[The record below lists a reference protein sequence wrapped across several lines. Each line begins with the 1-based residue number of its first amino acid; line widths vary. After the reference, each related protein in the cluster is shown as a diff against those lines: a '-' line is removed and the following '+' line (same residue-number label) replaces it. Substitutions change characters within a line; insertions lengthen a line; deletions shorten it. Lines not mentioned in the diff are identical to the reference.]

1 MRMDS
6 FRAVCLPS
14 ALSLHRHPRL
24 AFFFSKSLLC
34 LNIRPISGQQSLKR
48 EKHHHLRPPSPQPS
62 AQWIKPQTA
71 QSHTYAD
78 IFFSSFFKGCTIYR
92 LQAHKHRLQTGI
104 ALTWSPLLLSF
115 PDGNAD
121 REDMLFS
128 FSFFPWVRITV
139 CARGWDLQAPQT
151 E

>member
-24 AFFFSKSLLC
+24 AFFFKEPALFKYPS
-34 LNIRPISGQQSLKR
+34 NIRTA
-48 EKHHHLRPPSPQPS
+48 E
-62 AQWIKPQTA
+62 PQTGKT
-71 QSHTYAD
+71 SPSTTPLPSTIRTMNKTTDCPKPHICRYL
-78 IFFSSFFKGCTIYR
+78 FFFFFYR